1 MDAAAPV
8 GTATLIWQGE
18 RRLFLGILPDA
29 ASAQQLTTLL
39 PLIPAPAKAVVAANL
54 HLTLLF
60 LGQSTAAQAQQLTQ
74 TLSRLSLP
82 QFSVQLNEWLVWPG
96 PAVLCLA
103 GEVTDPALAAL
114 DAQLRQVAAAS
125 GFAPP
130 QHDLK
135 PHITLARHSKILP
148 ELPLL
153 QIQLQATTLQLFHS
167 ESTANGV
174 CYRPLWHRSLGHSLP
189 TC

>member
-1 MDAAAPV
+1 MKTESAASAS
-8 GTATLIWQGE
+8 LDWSGE
-18 RRLFLGILPDA
+18 RRLFLGILPDTANAMQLA
-29 ASAQQLTTLL
+29 ALL
-39 PLIPAPAKAVVAANL
+39 PHIAAPAKPVAANNL

-60 LGQSTAAQAQQLTQ
+60 LGQSSALQARQLTD
-74 TLSRLSLP
+74 TLATMPLP
-82 QFSVQLNEWLVWPG
+82 AFTVLLDQWLVWPG

-103 GEVTDPALAAL
+103 GNVTDPALAAL
-114 DAQLRQVAAAS
+114 NEQLLFAAATS
-125 GFAPP
+125 DFAPP

-148 ELPLL
+148 ELPPL

-174 CYRPLWHRSLGHSLP
+174 CYRPIWQRSLENL
-189 TC
+189 